1 MYFTPGWEVL
11 IKRGIC
17 MVKNSKLVL
26 ITVIV
31 LTIIKNDFKSILF
44 GIIISSMLFTCI
56 LILIGVIK

>member
-1 MYFTPGWEVL
+1 
-11 IKRGIC
+11 

-44 GIIISSMLFTCI
+44 GIIISAMLFTCI
-56 LILIGVIK
+56 LILIGVIKWHIKKN